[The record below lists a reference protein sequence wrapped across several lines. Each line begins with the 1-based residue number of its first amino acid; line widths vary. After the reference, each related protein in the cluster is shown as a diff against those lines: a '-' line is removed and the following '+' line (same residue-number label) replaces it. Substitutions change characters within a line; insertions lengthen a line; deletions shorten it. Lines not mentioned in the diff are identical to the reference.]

1 VSDSSDNSMNGE
13 KHPLSAQARDKRGRK
28 ASPDDPFDLWLDHGL
43 RKMFGDVENEPIP
56 PDLLA
61 LIKRDREKG

>member
-1 VSDSSDNSMNGE
+1 VSDSSDDSIKGV
-13 KHPLSAQARDKRGRK
+13 KQPLSPQAREKRGRK
-28 ASPDDPFDLWLDHGL
+28 ASPDDAFDIWLDLGL